1 MRRSIHALAA
11 TLIVSLTGAASAQ
24 PQAGG
29 RATSDA
35 NTSADLLSNGDK
47 ADNRTVGSARGGSD
61 DTGGRPITTAQPT
74 PSVSGVVRPAG
85 LGHHR
90 RHRRAPEPAASN
102 APPRGRSDIDTTSH
116 TKPAAA

>member
-35 NTSADLLSNGDK
+35 NTPADLLSNGDK
-47 ADNRTVGSARGGSD
+47 ADNSTVGSARGGSD
-61 DTGGRPITTAQPT
+61 DTGGRPSDHNGTADTLGKEGGTANGSRASPP
-74 PSVSGVVRPAG
+74 PSPRP
-85 LGHHR
+85 
-90 RHRRAPEPAASN
+90 
-102 APPRGRSDIDTTSH
+102 
-116 TKPAAA
+116 